1 MPLSLCYGQGSYLFW
16 QQEITCK
23 RIMTAMENIQ
33 STYPSEFNSTLLER
47 RQTDWQLVE
56 IFQHPD
62 FGNQLVIDHDLQIS
76 ESDFAYNT
84 AMTAP
89 LLTLPECREVAIL
102 GGGDG
107 GVMNEILMSFDR
119 LDKAMGQVTL
129 IDIDADVIDLCKQ
142 YMPQFCGKAFDDPR
156 GEVIVGDAFGWI
168 EQAQDLDAVVYD
180 LTMDPVREGVSRS
193 DFMQDIL
200 DKIHA
205 SLRPGGVLSLQACG
219 EWQTDREELLGELR
233 GNLLERFDLPLEQVV
248 MVPSYGEMW
257 TFMSARKPD

>member
-1 MPLSLCYGQGSYLFW
+1 MTTMEHD
-16 QQEITCK
+16 QQ
-23 RIMTAMENIQ
+23 RYSPALH
-33 STYPSEFNSTLLER
+33 STLLER

-89 LLTLPECREVAIL
+89 ALTLPECREVAIL

-107 GVMNEILMSFDR
+107 GVMNEVLTAFDR
-119 LDKAMGQVTL
+119 LDKAVEQVTL
-129 IDIDADVIDLCKQ
+129 IDIDGEVIDLCKQ
-142 YMPQFCGKAFDDPR
+142 YMPNFCGNAFDDPR
-156 GEVIVGDAFGWI
+156 SEVIVGDAFGWI
-168 EQAQDLDAVVYD
+168 EQAQNLDAVIYD

-193 DFMQDIL
+193 DFMQEIL
-200 DKIHA
+200 SKIHE
-205 SLRPGGVLSLQACG
+205 SLRPGGVLSLQACS
-219 EWQTDREELLGELR
+219 EWQSDRDELLDELR
-233 GNLLERFDLPLEQVV
+233 NNLHERFELPQEQVV

-257 TFMSARKPD
+257 TFMSARKSV